1 VSDTTVSLLLLLLC
15 LLGSGLYSGAETA
28 LYGLSRVR
36 LELDADR
43 GRPLARLL
51 HRLVQADNALLITI
65 LIGNNLMLEVASG
78 LAGGLV
84 ASGEGLDPA
93 EAALRVTL
101 VLTPAV
107 FLLGEVLP
115 KELSRRRPHGLIG
128 AAVPLLVAS
137 RLLFWPLERVLSA
150 LAWLLQR
157 ALGIRGGRRVLL
169 RGRASISRFLEEG
182 ARMGT
187 VSPRATELARNALGL
202 RSATVERCMTPW
214 REVECLPQVQGD
226 DARATALRAA
236 RHARLPVTGEGGA
249 VVGYVH
255 LLEVL
260 ADREAGLEGALRPL
274 PAVPPGTSIA
284 SALLQLRGGGR
295 RLALIGTAEQ
305 PLGLVSLKD
314 LLEEITGDV
323 AGL

>member
-1 VSDTTVSLLLLLLC
+1 MTDATLALLLLLC
-15 LLGSGLYSGAETA
+15 LAGSGLYSGAETA

-36 LELDADR
+36 VELDADR

-65 LIGNNLMLEVASG
+65 LVGNNLMLEVASG
-78 LAGGLV
+78 LAGDLV
-84 ASGEGLDPA
+84 AAGDELGPA

-101 VLTPAV
+101 VLTPLV

-128 AAVPLLVAS
+128 AAVPLLALS
-137 RLLFWPLERVLSA
+137 RVVFWPLERVLSL

-157 ALGIRGGRRVLL
+157 ALGVQEGRRVLL
-169 RGRASISRFLEEG
+169 RGRASVNRFLEEG
-182 ARMGT
+182 TRLGT
-187 VSPRATELARNALGL
+187 LSPRAHELARNALGL

-214 REVECLPQVQGD
+214 RDVECLPQKQGPAER
-226 DARATALRAA
+226 DATIRAA
-236 RHARLPVTGEGGA
+236 GHARLPVVGEDGGVA
-249 VVGYVH
+249 GYVH

-260 ADREAGLEGALRPL
+260 ADREAPLADSLRSL

-295 RLALIGTAEQ
+295 RLALVGTPEQ